1 MAGLL
6 QGTVRAI
13 SVSYI
18 RANGR
23 SWRKA
28 AARFECDRRD
38 DAVAIIFMNM
48 IDKSMRL

>member
-1 MAGLL
+1 MPAEK
-6 QGTVRAI
+6 
-13 SVSYI
+13 I
-18 RANGR
+18 RASPYFPKPNMTNDR
-23 SWRKA
+23 FWRKA

>member
-1 MAGLL
+1 MD
-6 QGTVRAI
+6 
-13 SVSYI
+13 VSMV
-18 RANGR
+18 R